1 MRAYRLGASP
11 SAEPHGRLSHSGQL
25 HPMIARLEELIFRHR
40 AATLAVFA
48 AVTLV
53 LGWFAAKTRVDASF
67 DKQLPTGHEYIDTFK
82 KYRTQFGGANR
93 VVIALIARNG
103 DIFTPEF
110 FQTLKAVTDEAY
122 YLPGVDRAQVMSI
135 FTPNV
140 RFIEVVEEGLAGGNV
155 IPSDFSP
162 TPAGFDK
169 VRQNIVKSGRLGM
182 LVSNDY
188 TGAAVIASLQEV
200 DPQTGRTLDY
210 AAVASAL
217 ERNIRA
223 KYQSDAIEVHIIGF
237 AKVIGDITDGAKG
250 VIVFFAIA
258 LVISAVLLYY
268 FSQSLMLTVLP
279 LLTSFCAVVW
289 QFGILNLLGFG
300 IDPLSI
306 LVPFLIFAIALSHAT
321 QMLRSF
327 RYEFNLGKG
336 EVAAARASFS
346 NLFVPGCVAI
356 LTGTVGFSTIY
367 LVHVPTIQELAITAS
382 LGVFLIIF
390 TDRFLL
396 PVLVSYTRMPPG
408 FRKRVNFRRFA
419 LRPWWRKLVNF
430 TTGPLSSVAIIVVSL
445 ALLAFGWVKSH
456 QVKIGD
462 LHAGVPELRQDSRY
476 NRDSAV
482 ITREFSIGVDV
493 ITVLVETIPNGV
505 VEHDIMTLVDRFAWH
520 MRNVEGVQS
529 TAALTDYARTINS
542 GWNEGS
548 LKWRV
553 IPRNPHALAQA
564 VSPVE
569 TSSGFLNNDGSV
581 IPVMIYLRDHK
592 AETIRRVIAAV
603 KDFRIE
609 VERAGSGALH
619 DSRSDPN
626 ASGATPSTPRVTFAL
641 ATGNVGVMAATNEVV
656 AAAQT
661 PMVLWVYAAVI
672 LLCLVSFRSW
682 RGAICVIVPLVVVSY
697 LGYALKFYLN
707 IGLKTSTLPVIAL
720 GVGIGVDYGIY
731 LFSAIQERLADGD
744 SFEDALCFAFGT
756 MGTSVMFTGSALAV
770 GVGTWAF
777 SALKFQAD
785 MGILL
790 SFLFFFNM
798 LGAMLLMPAIGRWL
812 FRSKLAHRIQRDE
825 VPAG

>member
-1 MRAYRLGASP
+1 
-11 SAEPHGRLSHSGQL
+11 
-25 HPMIARLEELIFRHR
+25 MIARLEELIFRNR
-40 AATLAVFA
+40 PATLAVFSTI
-48 AVTLV
+48 TLV

-67 DKQLPTGHEYIDTFK
+67 DKQLPSDHEYIANFK
-82 KYRTQFGGANR
+82 KHRTQFGGANR
-93 VVIALIARNG
+93 VVIALVARQG
-103 DIFTPEF
+103 DIFTADF
-110 FQTLKAVTDEAY
+110 FKTLKAVTDETY
-122 YLPGVDRAQVMSI
+122 YIPGVDRAQVTSI

-140 RFIEVVEEGLAGGNV
+140 RYIEVVEEGLQGGNV
-155 IPSDFSP
+155 IPAGFEP
-162 TPAGFDK
+162 TPAGFEV

-182 LVSNDY
+182 LVANDY

-200 DPQTGRTLDY
+200 DPATGKTLDY
-210 AAVASAL
+210 AQVAAAL
-217 ERNIRA
+217 EERIRA
-223 KYQSDAIEVHIIGF
+223 RFQSDTIGIHIIGF
-237 AKVIGDITDGAKG
+237 AKVIGDITAGAKG
-250 VIVFFAIA
+250 VLVFFGIA
-258 LVISAVLLYY
+258 LVISAILLFY
-268 FSQSLMLTVLP
+268 FSQSLILTVLP

-327 RYEFNLGKG
+327 RYEINMGKD
-336 EVAAARASFS
+336 EPAAARASFS

-396 PVLVSYTRMPPG
+396 PVLISYTHMSPG
-408 FRKRVNFRRFA
+408 FRRRVNFRRFA
-419 LRPWWRKLVNF
+419 LQPWWRRLVNF
-430 TTGPLSSVAIIVVSL
+430 TTRRHSSAVIILVSL
-445 ALLAFGWVKSH
+445 GLLGFGWVKSH

-476 NRDSAV
+476 NRDTAV

-493 ITVLVETIPNGV
+493 ITVLAETVPNGV
-505 VEHDIMTLVDRFAWH
+505 VDHDIMELVDNFAWR
-520 MRNVEGVQS
+520 MRNIEGVQS
-529 TAALTDYARTINS
+529 TLALTDYARTINA

-553 IPRNPHALAQA
+553 IARNQAALAQS

-569 TSSGFLNNDGSV
+569 TSSGLLNNDGSV
-581 IPVMIYLRDHK
+581 IPIMVYLKDHK
-592 AETIRRVIAAV
+592 AETIRRVIAAAKDYRATHTSDRV
-603 KDFRIE
+603 KFQ
-609 VERAGSGALH
+609 
-619 DSRSDPN
+619 
-626 ASGATPSTPRVTFAL
+626 L
-641 ATGNVGVMAATNEVV
+641 ATGNIGVMAATNEVV

-661 PMVLWVYAAVI
+661 PMILWVYAAVI
-672 LLCLVSFRSW
+672 VLCLLSFRSW
-682 RGAICVIVPLVVVSY
+682 RGALCVIVPLIVVSY
-697 LGYALKFYLN
+697 LGYALKYYLN

-731 LFSAIQERLADGD
+731 LFSAIQERLEQGET
-744 SFEDALCFAFGT
+744 FEDALCFAFGT
-756 MGTSVMFTGSALAV
+756 MGTSVMFTGSALAA
-770 GVGTWAF
+770 GVGTWAW

-785 MGILL
+785 MGVLL

-798 LGAMLLMPAIGRWL
+798 LGAMLLMPALGRWL
-812 FRSKLAHRIQRDE
+812 FRSKLAHRMK
-825 VPAG
+825 PADAPAT

>member
-1 MRAYRLGASP
+1 
-11 SAEPHGRLSHSGQL
+11 
-25 HPMIARLEELIFRHR
+25 MIKRLEEFVFRYR
-40 AATLAVFA
+40 PVTLAVFVLITA
-48 AVTLV
+48 V
-53 LGWFAAKTRVDASF
+53 LGWFAAKTRIDASF
-67 DKQLPTGHEYIDTFK
+67 DKQLPTGHEYIDSFK
-82 KYRTQFGGANR
+82 KHRTQFGGANR
-93 VVIALIARNG
+93 VVIALMAKQG

-110 FQTLKAVTDEAY
+110 FKTLKAVTDEAY
-122 YLPGVDRAQVMSI
+122 YLPGVDRAQVTSI
-135 FTPNV
+135 YTPNV
-140 RFIEVVEEGLAGGNV
+140 RYIEVVEDGLAGGNV
-155 IPSDFSP
+155 IPADF
-162 TPAGFDK
+162 TADAAGLER
-169 VRQNIVKSGRLGM
+169 VRQNVIKSGRVGM
-182 LVSNDY
+182 LVANDF
-188 TGAAVIASLQEV
+188 TGAAVIASFLEV
-200 DPQTGRTLDY
+200 DPQTGQRLDY
-210 AAVASAL
+210 AQVAAAL
-217 ERNIRA
+217 EKNIRD
-223 KYQSDAIEVHIIGF
+223 KYQSPQISIHIIGF

-250 VIVFFAIA
+250 VLVFFGIA
-258 LVISAVLLYY
+258 GVISAVLLYY

-279 LLTSFCAVVW
+279 LLTSFCAVIW

-306 LVPFLIFAIALSHAT
+306 LVPFLVFAIALSHAT

-327 RYEFNLGKG
+327 RYEINMGKD
-336 EVAAARASFS
+336 EPAAARASFS

-367 LVHVPTIQELAITAS
+367 LVSVPTIQELAITAS

-396 PVLVSYTRMPPG
+396 PVLVSYTKMSAG

-419 LRPWWRKLVNF
+419 LQPYWRRLVNF
-430 TTGPLSSVAIIVVSL
+430 TTGPRSSVVIIAISTV
-445 ALLAFGWVKSH
+445 LLVYGWIESH
-456 QVKIGD
+456 HVKIGD

-476 NRDSAV
+476 NKDTAV

-493 ITVLVETIPNGV
+493 ITVLVETVPNAV
-505 VEHDIMTLVDRFAWH
+505 IDHEIMTLVDRFGWH

-529 TAALTDYARTINS
+529 TMSLADLAKTINA

-548 LKWRV
+548 LKWRI
-553 IPRNPHALAQA
+553 IPRNPAVLAQS

-569 TSSGFLNNDGSV
+569 TASGLLNNDGSV

-592 AETIRRVIAAV
+592 AETIKRVVAAV
-603 KDFRIE
+603 KEFRLIHDT
-609 VERAGSGALH
+609 ERAK
-619 DSRSDPN
+619 
-626 ASGATPSTPRVTFAL
+626 FKL

-661 PMVLWVYAAVI
+661 PMIMWVYAAVI

-682 RGAICVIVPLVVVSY
+682 RGALCVIAPLIVVSY
-697 LGYALKFYLN
+697 LGYALKYHLN

-731 LFSAIQERLADGD
+731 LFSAIQERLAEGD
-744 SFEDALCFAFGT
+744 NFEDALCFAFAT

-798 LGAMLLMPAIGRWL
+798 LGAMFLMPALGRWL
-812 FRSKLAHRIQRDE
+812 FHDKLAHRQKPAD
-825 VPAG
+825 VPAS

>member
-1 MRAYRLGASP
+1 
-11 SAEPHGRLSHSGQL
+11 
-25 HPMIARLEELIFRHR
+25 MIKRLEEIVFRYR
-40 AATLAVFA
+40 PVTLAVF
-48 AVTLV
+48 VLITGV
-53 LGWFAAKTRVDASF
+53 LGFFASRTRIDASF
-67 DKQLPTGHEYIDTFK
+67 DKQLPTGHEYIQTFQK
-82 KYRTQFGGANR
+82 HRTQFGGANR
-93 VVIALIARNG
+93 VVIALVAKQG

-110 FQTLKAVTDEAY
+110 FKTLKAVTDEAY
-122 YLPGVDRAQVMSI
+122 YLPGVDRAQVTSI

-140 RFIEVVEEGLAGGNV
+140 RYLEVVEDGLAGGNV
-155 IPSDFSP
+155 IPADFKADA
-162 TPAGFDK
+162 AGLER
-169 VRQNIVKSGRLGM
+169 VRQNVIKSGRVGM
-182 LVSNDY
+182 LVANDFS
-188 TGAAVIASLQEV
+188 GAAVIASLLEV
-200 DPQTGRTLDY
+200 DPQTGRRLDY
-210 AAVASAL
+210 AQVAAAL
-217 ERNIRA
+217 EKNIRD
-223 KYQSDAIEVHIIGF
+223 KYQSDRISIHIIGF

-250 VIVFFAIA
+250 VFIFFGIA

-279 LLTSFCAVVW
+279 LLTSFCAVIW
-289 QFGILNLLGFG
+289 QFGVLNLLGFG

-306 LVPFLIFAIALSHAT
+306 LVPFLVFAIALSHAT

-327 RYEFNLGKG
+327 RYEINMGKD
-336 EVAAARASFS
+336 EPAAARASFS

-396 PVLVSYTRMPPG
+396 PVLISYTRMTAE

-419 LRPWWRKLVNF
+419 LQPYWRRLTNF
-430 TTGPLSSVAIIVVSL
+430 TTAPVSSVVIIILSTG
-445 ALLAFGWVKSH
+445 LLIFGWLKSH

-476 NRDSAV
+476 NKDTAV

-493 ITVLVETIPNGV
+493 ITVLVETVPNGV
-505 VEHDIMTLVDRFAWH
+505 IDHDIMALVDRFGWH
-520 MRNVEGVQS
+520 MRNIEGVQS
-529 TAALTDYARTINS
+529 TMSLADLAKTINA

-548 LKWRV
+548 LKWRI
-553 IPRNPHALAQA
+553 IPRNPAVLAQS

-569 TSSGFLNNDGSV
+569 TATGLLNDDGSV

-592 AETIRRVIAAV
+592 AETIKRVIAAV
-603 KDFRIE
+603 KDFR
-609 VERAGSGALH
+609 AGH
-619 DSRSDPN
+619 DTAQTKFR
-626 ASGATPSTPRVTFAL
+626 L
-641 ATGNVGVMAATNEVV
+641 ATGNIGVMAATNEVV

-661 PMVLWVYAAVI
+661 PMVMWVYAAVI
-672 LLCLVSFRSW
+672 VLCLISFRSW
-682 RGAICVIVPLVVVSY
+682 RGALCVIVPLVVVSY

-731 LFSAIQERLADGD
+731 LFSAIQERLAGGET
-744 SFEDALCFAFGT
+744 FEDALCFAFAT

-798 LGAMLLMPAIGRWL
+798 LGAMLLMPALGRWL
-812 FRSKLAHRIQRDE
+812 FHDKLAHRLRPPDT
-825 VPAG
+825 PAD